1 MEKNFRK
8 KKVKIIPIGNSQ
20 GIRLPKDVLRKYG
33 FMDSLILEETDSGLF
48 LRKQEDAKMSWED
61 TYKAMSQ
68 EQEDWSDFDVTLEDG
83 LEEEG

>member
-1 MEKNFRK
+1 
-8 KKVKIIPIGNSQ
+8 
-20 GIRLPKDVLRKYG
+20 KYG
-33 FMDSLILEETDSGLF
+33 FTDSLILEETDSGLF

-68 EQEDWSDFDVTLEDG
+68 EQEDWCDFDVTLDDG